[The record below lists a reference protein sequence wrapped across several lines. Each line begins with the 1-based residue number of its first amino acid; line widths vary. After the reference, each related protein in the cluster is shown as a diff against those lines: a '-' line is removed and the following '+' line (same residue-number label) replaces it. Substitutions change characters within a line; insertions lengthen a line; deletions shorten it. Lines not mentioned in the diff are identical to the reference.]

1 MTATSLEYPCVQTKF
16 DSSTTKW
23 DKRFMHLAE
32 EIGEWSKDE
41 DRKIGC
47 LVVGPHREI
56 RSAGYNGFPRGVNDN
71 IEERHLEPAKY
82 LWTEH
87 PERNAIYN
95 AAMIGI
101 PLQDCAIY
109 VAGFPCMDCARAI
122 IQSGI
127 RTVIAYEPNFNSP
140 KWGEDYRNT
149 LVMFSE
155 VGIYVRYVSK
165 E

>member
-1 MTATSLEYPCVQTKF
+1 MTATSLEYPCVQNSNDPGTN
-16 DSSTTKW
+16 KW

-47 LVVGPHREI
+47 LIVGPHREI
-56 RSAGYNGFPRGVNDN
+56 RSAGYNGFPRGVNDD

-95 AAMIGI
+95 AALIGI
-101 PLQDCAIY
+101 PLQDCLIY

-127 RTVIAYEPNFNSP
+127 KTVVAYEPNFNSP

-155 VGIYVRYVSK
+155 VGIYVRYAPK